1 MVRWRDLF
9 CLVVLAILTLPAL
22 AEEKPSGPPRTTF
35 AVIDTTMGTLR
46 CRLFPK
52 EAPKAVANFIGL
64 ADGSKDW
71 KDPATG
77 ETRHGVPF
85 YNGTIFHRVIPNFMI
100 QGGDRLGT
108 GTGDAGYK
116 FDDEIVHSLTFDRP
130 GRLAMANSGPNTNG
144 SQFFITERATP
155 WLNGHYTIFGQ
166 CDDASVS
173 VVLKIAHT
181 PSDGHDKPK
190 TEIRINRVAIESE
203 AAPAPRPPES
213 K

>member
-1 MVRWRDLF
+1 MIRVRDLF
-9 CLVVLAILTLPAL
+9 RLFVLAILTLPAL
-22 AEEKPSGPPRTTF
+22 AEEKPTGPPPSTF

-46 CRLFPK
+46 CRLFAK

-64 ADGSKDW
+64 AEGTKDW

-85 YNGTIFHRVIPNFMI
+85 YNGTIFHRVIPNFMV

-116 FDDEIVHSLTFDRP
+116 FDDEIVHSLSFDRP

-166 CDDASVS
+166 CDDAT
-173 VVLKIAHT
+173 VVVVQKIAHT
-181 PSDGHDKPK
+181 PRDGHDKPT
-190 TEIRINRVAIESE
+190 TEVRINSVVIETQ
-203 AAPAPRPPES
+203 AAAVPKPFAS